1 MPEQIQII
9 ISDCSREN
17 KRKGPEEGGGKGRK
31 NLGKGV
37 ADPLRPRKKAAI
49 IKKPAVFRTA
59 LPSGADIPVLDATDT
74 LQTEQVCGI

>member
-1 MPEQIQII
+1 M
-9 ISDCSREN
+9 
-17 KRKGPEEGGGKGRK
+17 
-31 NLGKGV
+31 
-37 ADPLRPRKKAAI
+37 RPRKKAAI